1 MPIRQTL
8 IREGTTTMSTAQK
21 TIFTVKVIGGS
32 LKTVKAIDIRDAA
45 LKAIGKRTTSKCYGV
60 WFDASTSIAQVTH
73 RTKHGVMIISAV
85 AIYNGI

>member
-1 MPIRQTL
+1 
-8 IREGTTTMSTAQK
+8 MSTAQK
-21 TIFTVKVIGGS
+21 TTFTVKVIGGS